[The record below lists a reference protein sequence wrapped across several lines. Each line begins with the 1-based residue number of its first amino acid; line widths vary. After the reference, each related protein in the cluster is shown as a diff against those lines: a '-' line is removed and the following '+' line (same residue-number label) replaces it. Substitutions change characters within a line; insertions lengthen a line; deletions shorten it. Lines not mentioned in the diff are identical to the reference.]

1 MAKREKRK
9 RMERTSLQLYRDCLR
24 LANRVGG
31 RSAKGT
37 AIRAMVRAEFQKNRD
52 ERDPDVIAEKKASAM
67 RALSN
72 YLLHA
77 SAATDPRLAAAK
89 EKTDQGKKTG

>member
-1 MAKREKRK
+1 M
-9 RMERTSLQLYRDCLR
+9 QLYRDCLR
-24 LANRVGG
+24 LAKRVGG

-52 ERDPDVIAEKKASAM
+52 ERDPDVVADQKASAM

-77 SAATDPRLAAAK
+77 SASTDPRLAAAK
-89 EKTDQGKKTG
+89 DKTDQGERKD

>member
-1 MAKREKRK
+1 M
-9 RMERTSLQLYRDCLR
+9 R
-24 LANRVGG
+24 LAKRVGG
-31 RSAKGT
+31 NSAKGN

-52 ERDPDVIAEKKASAM
+52 ETDPDKVAEQKASAM

-77 SAATDPRLAAAK
+77 SASSDPRLADAK
-89 EKTDQGKKTG
+89 KRTDGKRTT